1 LSQLVV
7 KKMPSELCEK
17 LNKINLRIVANIEV
31 MKMEVDSTLLEDVQ
45 KGLPE
50 DEKIK
55 KIKRDI
61 KEEKSPRFTEDD
73 Q

>member
-7 KKMPSELCEK
+7 KKMSSELCEK
-17 LNKINLRIVANIEV
+17 LNKIDLRIVAIIEV

-61 KEEKSPRFTEDD
+61 KEEKSPGFTEDD

>member
-1 LSQLVV
+1 MS
-7 KKMPSELCEK
+7 SELCEK
-17 LNKINLRIVANIEV
+17 LNKIDLRIVAIIEV

-61 KEEKSPRFTEDD
+61 REEKSPGFTEDD

>member
-1 LSQLVV
+1 
-7 KKMPSELCEK
+7 MPSELCEK
-17 LNKINLRIVANIEV
+17 LNKIDLRIVAIIEV

-45 KGLPE
+45 KGQPE

-61 KEEKSPRFTEDD
+61 KEEKSPGFTEDD

>member
-17 LNKINLRIVANIEV
+17 LNKIDLRIVAIIEV

>member
-17 LNKINLRIVANIEV
+17 LNKIDLRIVAIIEV

-61 KEEKSPRFTEDD
+61 KEEKSPGFTEDD

>member
-1 LSQLVV
+1 MS
-7 KKMPSELCEK
+7 SELCEK
-17 LNKINLRIVANIEV
+17 LNKIDLRIVAIIEV

>member
-1 LSQLVV
+1 
-7 KKMPSELCEK
+7 MPSELCEK
-17 LNKINLRIVANIEV
+17 LNKIDLRIVAIIEV

-61 KEEKSPRFTEDD
+61 KEEKSPGFTEDD

>member
-17 LNKINLRIVANIEV
+17 LNKIDLRIVAIIEV

-45 KGLPE
+45 KGQPE

-61 KEEKSPRFTEDD
+61 KEEKSPGFTEDD